1 MTRTEEVTGRPLG
14 ALQPQARPVACKR
27 HHGQEVFGGD
37 LRGWVYQIGLA
48 LTFTR
53 DKPQAP
59 ICKMIGSPTQACVQG
74 KGPAQRLAWQGA
86 SQCSRV
92 TATRLGISP
101 GIPSGPSFTST
112 HHPAHQELHNLM
124 KQREYWSELVNF
136 AILGLPGNNFVKKKR
151 KQIIG
156 LGHREGS
163 LAVLRAGLWAQNRFG
178 VRDLD
183 KQESTVPDDGMTFPC
198 PQGRNVQASSTSTC
212 DTNAILL
219 TPAGSPA
226 LLAAREPAFPTTPRS
241 WSREA
246 HSPTPGSTAQRH
258 RFLLWL
264 PFSSQ
269 RQRRMREKASP
280 PSGSPGRKAE
290 STRARPLQL
299 PRPAPLVPLL

>member
-1 MTRTEEVTGRPLG
+1 MRLGR
-14 ALQPQARPVACKR
+14 R
-27 HHGQEVFGGD
+27 
-37 LRGWVYQIGLA
+37 RG
-48 LTFTR
+48 
-53 DKPQAP
+53 
-59 ICKMIGSPTQACVQG
+59 S
-74 KGPAQRLAWQGA
+74 AWQGIGTVPVLR
-86 SQCSRV
+86 SD
-92 TATRLGISP
+92 P
-101 GIPSGPSFTST
+101 GCAARASGPSDTWTGS
-112 HHPAHQELHNLM
+112 E
-124 KQREYWSELVNF
+124 REYWSELVNF

-163 LAVLRAGLWAQNRFG
+163 LAVLRAGLWAQNPFG

-183 KQESTVPDDGMTFPC
+183 KQEPTVPDDGMTFPC

-290 STRARPLQL
+290 SMRARPLQL
-299 PRPAPLVPLL
+299 PRPAPLVPLLWRHRVCPP